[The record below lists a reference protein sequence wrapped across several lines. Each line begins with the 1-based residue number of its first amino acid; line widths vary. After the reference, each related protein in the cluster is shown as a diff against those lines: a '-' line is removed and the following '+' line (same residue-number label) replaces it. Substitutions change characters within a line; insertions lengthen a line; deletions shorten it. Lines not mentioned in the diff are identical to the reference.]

1 MMANHIV
8 CFFLILIVAQ
18 KDTERAMINK
28 KWLS

>member
-28 KWLS
+28 NG